1 MTDERFFTLAR
12 LHGFEPDRA
21 LREFAEAIEAEAR
34 PAPELLAVL
43 QDVAA
48 YWAGGDVPAELD
60 ARMRAAIVKATGEA

>member
-21 LREFAEAIEAEAR
+21 LREFAEAIEAEVR
-34 PAPELLAVL
+34 PAPDLLAVL
-43 QDVAA
+43 KEVAD

-60 ARMRAAIVKATGEA
+60 ARMRAVIAAATGEV